1 MILSRIL
8 PKNLVHDTAID
19 SGRHRLTGF
28 FLRCRAVLFVAA
40 CFFCFIQA
48 GTAHAAGPRPLKI
61 GDPPPGVSLK
71 DLNGFPVR
79 IPEDFRGRVMI
90 IHFWT
95 GGCSSCKEE
104 MPAMES
110 LSSSY
115 GKKGLVILAV
125 NVGQGKETVKRLVRG
140 MGIGYPVL
148 LDSGREMARKYDVV
162 GVPRTYLVDR
172 NGVIRY
178 RILGAASPEMLKK
191 QALSLL

>member
-1 MILSRIL
+1 
-8 PKNLVHDTAID
+8 
-19 SGRHRLTGF
+19 LTGF